1 MTVLIGANISS
12 AYADLTSGASA
23 GLGDVYED
31 YAGNRYVFVQASG
44 AVAQYDAVHIGSTY
58 VAQALT
64 KALGDTGMPVGV
76 AMGTLTS
83 ASYGWACIKGV
94 ATVNALQ
101 TCSSSTALY
110 TSGTAGKL
118 DDTTTSQV
126 KVAGIVILA
135 NNTTTGT
142 VASACVIAGNP
153 YAAI

>member
-1 MTVLIGANISS
+1 MPVLAGFVKDA
-12 AYADLTSGASA
+12 AYANLNAGNAG
-23 GLGDVYED
+23 GLGDVAED
-31 YAGNRYVFVQASG
+31 HLGNQYVFVLASG
-44 AVAQYDAVHIGSTY
+44 AVAQYDAVHIGPAY

-64 KALGDTGMPVGV
+64 SALAASGAPVGI

-101 TCSSSTALY
+101 TCASSTALY

-126 KVAGIVILA
+126 KIAGVVLTTA
-135 NNTTTGT
+135 NATTGT
-142 VASACVIAGNP
+142 VATACIVAGNA